1 MNTHQSFDRESF
13 QSLLANA
20 FSVQQSGMAPE
31 SLAAIIEIQ
40 RVVTGDGVDAGY
52 AMNLLVERARG
63 IANASG
69 IGIAVLEGNQLVH
82 RAGSGTALENVGSQ
96 LTAVF
101 SSAAHDHPRKE
112 ILRVENAATDSRI
125 EGEICRQFDVQA
137 LLMVPIYRE
146 HAMMGVLEVF
156 FNEPHVFSEPEV
168 RTYQLMATLAGDAS
182 ALPLVTAEKSIV
194 SSSTLARALLRMN
207 QQVRQLTVTR
217 QRAPEVPSEAR
228 AESSY
233 TQILSAVRKWD
244 ARAYGAQLASSAAE
258 HLRHIRL
265 PKWQL
270 PRARR
275 PRLSWY
281 KPALERLHR
290 DLLLFQAQWPSRSRG
305 KLLLNVAA
313 VSVVLVLAIMAA
325 IARHQSTILPVAD
338 SSSGNTTPLP
348 AQPLSAVDQQ
358 IVAPSPLKPNASA
371 RDAGAPTASF
381 KRVWAGKDEVDY
393 ISDDV
398 TIRHFRPLP
407 TPKKSSAWNKQV
419 NIGKD
424 VTVRYF
430 NSPPLPTAEP
440 SGQQASEQ
448 AVKD

>member
-1 MNTHQSFDRESF
+1 
-13 QSLLANA
+13 
-20 FSVQQSGMAPE
+20 
-31 SLAAIIEIQ
+31 
-40 RVVTGDGVDAGY
+40 
-52 AMNLLVERARG
+52 
-63 IANASG
+63 
-69 IGIAVLEGNQLVH
+69 
-82 RAGSGTALENVGSQ
+82 
-96 LTAVF
+96 
-101 SSAAHDHPRKE
+101 
-112 ILRVENAATDSRI
+112 
-125 EGEICRQFDVQA
+125 
-137 LLMVPIYRE
+137 
-146 HAMMGVLEVF
+146 
-156 FNEPHVFSEPEV
+156 
-168 RTYQLMATLAGDAS
+168 
-182 ALPLVTAEKSIV
+182 
-194 SSSTLARALLRMN
+194 MN

-217 QRAPEVPSEAR
+217 QRAPEVPTEAR

-244 ARAYGAQLASSAAE
+244 ARAYGAQLAGSAAE

-270 PRARR
+270 PHARR
-275 PRLSWY
+275 PRLSWH
-281 KPALERLHR
+281 KPALERLHQE
-290 DLLLFQAQWPSRSRG
+290 LLLFQAQWPSWSRG

-338 SSSGNTTPLP
+338 SSSGNTTPVP

-358 IVAPSPLKPNASA
+358 IVAPPPLKHNGSASA

-430 NSPPLPTAEP
+430 NSPRLPTAEP